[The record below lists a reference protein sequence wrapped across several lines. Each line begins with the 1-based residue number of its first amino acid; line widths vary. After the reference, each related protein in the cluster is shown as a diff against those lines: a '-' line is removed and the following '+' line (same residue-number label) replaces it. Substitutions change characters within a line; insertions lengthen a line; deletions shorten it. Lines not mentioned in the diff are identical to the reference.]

1 MGSRLARLIRNMSAI
16 TFVSVIG
23 LFGCGTWPLEPRN
36 VTHPIGNS
44 GGEFQQYGGA
54 SYFHTGID
62 IVDDTPAPDGPFV
75 RTKNSGTVTLSLP
88 GAGSLYNGL
97 TLSLGDAA
105 NSSQKYWHLDYN
117 SIQQPVRDAET
128 DGTVLPARSRVA
140 QLVDW
145 TACDY
150 HHLHFETCDDNGC
163 VEPVLSLRPRSDTN
177 GPVIVDV
184 SFTDNGSTTVFPPA
198 FPDTVVRG
206 QVDIVAR
213 AYDRQFVTATQNHKT
228 GVLKVRYQ
236 VTSIPG
242 GAVVKTGSTIDFS
255 RIPPA
260 GMTTVLFRNA
270 APFDSSSAYCAGEDY
285 YYVVT
290 NVDDADSA
298 HFDET
303 FAWET
308 TSHPNGRYWVEV
320 TVWDASSNAFS
331 LTKQVRIDN

>member
-1 MGSRLARLIRNMSAI
+1 MRSRPAWLILNLSAVAVTISGLA
-16 TFVSVIG
+16 
-23 LFGCGTWPLEPRN
+23 GCANWPLEPRN

-54 SYFHTGID
+54 PYFHTGID

-75 RTKNSGTVTLSLP
+75 RTKNAGMATLSLP

-97 TLSLGDAA
+97 TLSLSDAA
-105 NSSQKYWHLDYN
+105 NSTQKYWHLDFN
-117 SIQQPVRDAET
+117 SIEQAVRDADT
-128 DGTVLPARSRVA
+128 DGTVLPAGVRVA

-150 HHLHFETCDDNGC
+150 HHLHFETCDDTGC
-163 VEPVLSLRPRSDTN
+163 VEPVLRLRPRNDTN

-184 SFTDNGSTTVFPPA
+184 SFTDNGSTTTFPPA

-213 AYDRQFVTATQNHKT
+213 AYDRQFVTASQNHKT
-228 GVLKVRYQ
+228 GVLKLRYQ
-236 VTSIPG
+236 VTSLPA
-242 GAVVKTGSTIDFS
+242 GAVVKTGNTIDFS
-255 RIPPA
+255 RIPPDNK
-260 GMTTVLFRNA
+260 TTVLFRNA
-270 APFDSSSAYCAGEDY
+270 APFDSSSDYCVGENY

-290 NVDDADSA
+290 NVDDADPA
-298 HFDET
+298 QFDET
-303 FAWET
+303 FAWDT
-308 TSHPNGRYWVEV
+308 TAHPNGRYWVEV
-320 TVWDASSNAFS
+320 TAWDVSSNAFS

>member
-1 MGSRLARLIRNMSAI
+1 MRFRPTRLTLNLPAI
-16 TFVSVIG
+16 LLVAALG
-23 LFGCGTWPLEPRN
+23 LAGCGNWPLEPRN
-36 VTHPIGNS
+36 VRHPIGNS

-54 SYFHTGID
+54 PYFHTGID
-62 IVDDTPAPDGPFV
+62 IMDDTPAPDGPFV
-75 RTKNSGTVTLSLP
+75 RTKNSGTATLSLP

-97 TLSLGDAA
+97 TVSLGDAT
-105 NSSQKYWHLDYN
+105 NSSQKYWHLDFN
-117 SIQQPVRDAET
+117 SIEQAVRDADT

-150 HHLHFETCDDNGC
+150 HHLHFETCDDTGC

-177 GPVIVDV
+177 SPVIVDV
-184 SFTDNGSTTVFPPA
+184 TFTDNGSTTIFPPA

-213 AYDRQFVTATQNHKT
+213 AYDRQFVTASQNHKT
-228 GVLKVRYQ
+228 GMLKIRYQ
-236 VTSIPG
+236 VTSLPG

-255 RIPPA
+255 RIPPDNK
-260 GMTTVLFRNA
+260 TTVLFRNA
-270 APFDSSSAYCAGEDY
+270 APFDSSSAYCAGENY
-285 YYVVT
+285 YYVAT
-290 NVDDADSA
+290 NVDDADPA

-303 FAWET
+303 FSWDT
-308 TSHPNGRYWVEV
+308 TVHPNGRYWVEV
-320 TVWDASSNAFS
+320 TASDASSNTFS